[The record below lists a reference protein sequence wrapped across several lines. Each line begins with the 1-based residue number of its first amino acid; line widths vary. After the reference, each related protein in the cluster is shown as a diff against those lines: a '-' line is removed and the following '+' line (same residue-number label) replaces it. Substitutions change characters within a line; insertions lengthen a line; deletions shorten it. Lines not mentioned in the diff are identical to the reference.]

1 MTGQPFSVGIIMD
14 GNRRYAKGQGLP
26 AFEGHVRGYKK
37 LRELVLWAKELRVT
51 HLTVYAFST
60 ENWKRT
66 QDEVELLMTLFER
79 AIGEMI
85 ERSKREGIRMRFIGD
100 RKMLSHQLLAIIE
113 KAESETSGENA
124 LILTIALSYGGRD
137 ELLRAI
143 RKLPK
148 DMLEKLTEEELS
160 GYLDTKENPD
170 PDIIIRTGG
179 EHRLSNFLLWQ
190 SSYSEL
196 HFTDTLWPDFSK
208 EEFAAAL
215 TWYQSRE
222 RRNGA

>member
-1 MTGQPFSVGIIMD
+1 MPEQSLSVGIIMD

-85 ERSKREGIRMRFIGD
+85 ERSKREGICMRFIGD
-100 RKMLSHQLLAIIE
+100 RKMCSHQLLAIIE
-113 KAESETSGENA
+113 KAESETSEENA
-124 LILTIALSYGGRD
+124 LMLTIALSYGGRD

-170 PDIIIRTGG
+170 PNIIIRTGG
-179 EHRLSNFLLWQ
+179 ERRLSNFLVWQ
-190 SSYSEL
+190 SIYSEL
-196 HFTDTLWPDFSK
+196 YFTDTLWPDFSK
-208 EEFAAAL
+208 KEFTAAL

-222 RRNGA
+222 RKNGA

>member
-85 ERSKREGIRMRFIGD
+85 ERSKREGISMRFIGG

-113 KAESETSGENA
+113 KAESETGDEST
-124 LILTIALSYGGRD
+124 LVLTIALSYGGRD

-179 EHRLSNFLLWQ
+179 ERRLSNFLSWQ

-196 HFTDTLWPDFSK
+196 YFTDTLWPDFSK
-208 EEFAAAL
+208 EEFAAAV
-215 TWYQSRE
+215 TWYRSRE
-222 RRNGA
+222 QRNGA